1 MITLYK
7 NINGSEQ
14 LVDFGTKPDV
24 ALYVKQGYTV
34 KVLNSA
40 ETVDLRNKLK
50 FAKLWKTVPKGLKD
64 KVREMIHDD
73 ELNWAERLELLKVE
87 IINSRKRAQRIK
99 VVHRPVVKEWTITEQ
114 LQGVVNDIK
123 SALNW
128 LFVRPTL
135 AQLQLARA

>member
-7 NINGSEQ
+7 NINGREQ